1 MNAQIWDS
9 YHNTNDEASPVLE
22 RSEAKA
28 QTQEDVIL
36 QLFKRGGEYT
46 PDGVWQKL
54 YAGTMVPITSVRRAI
69 TNLTNLGQL
78 EKTDKQRVGMYGKQ
92 VYVWR
97 VVRSAGSQVRMF

>member
-1 MNAQIWDS
+1 MF
-9 YHNTNDEASPVLE
+9 HNTTNETGTILE
-22 RSEAKA
+22 RSERKA
-28 QTQEDVIL
+28 SRQEDVIL
-36 QLFKRGGEYT
+36 ALFKRGGEYT
-46 PDGVWQKL
+46 PDEVWQNL

-97 VVRSAGSQVRMF
+97 VVRSAGYQQKLF

>member
-9 YHNTNDEASPVLE
+9 YHNTNGEASPVLE
-22 RSEAKA
+22 RSERKA
-28 QTQEDVIL
+28 SRQEDVIL

-46 PDGVWQKL
+46 PDEVWQKL

-92 VYVWR
+92 VYVWG
-97 VVRSAGSQVRMF
+97 VVRTPGYQVKLF